1 MLKQKNKLLRRL
13 MFLYDLGI
21 VTISFFLSHLIRYSA
36 ISWKQLSQDIWFL
49 PILLFVWSFLLYY
62 FGMYRSFRVKR
73 IIDVIL
79 IILKTCITSFI
90 IFGSIM
96 YIFKITAVSR
106 VFIGLIFVISAV
118 IMSIEKSIL
127 ISFLQDIRRKG
138 FNYRNVLIIGT
149 GKRAQHFID
158 FIRNHEQWGMRV
170 IGLIDN
176 DVTKKDQIVHGHKV
190 LGCFDDVPAIIHEY
204 VIDEVF
210 FVVPRSWLSKI
221 EPLMNI
227 LETEGVPVRIAADFF
242 DLKLARMKQ
251 EQLSGMPLLVFEST
265 PDKFGQLLVKRAFD
279 IVLSGLG
286 LIILLPLIALTYLV
300 IKFTSGT
307 PVFFTQDRCG
317 LNGRRFK
324 IYKFRTMNI
333 GAEAQLESL
342 KQLNEMSGPT
352 FKLTNDPR
360 ITKIGKFLRKFS
372 IDELPQLWNVFKGEM
387 SLVGPRPPVPAEVSK
402 YDSWHRRRLSMR
414 PGLTCLWQVSGRNK
428 ITDFDDWMKLDL
440 KYIDNWSL
448 LLDSKILLK
457 TFPAVIAG
465 HGAK

>member
-1 MLKQKNKLLRRL
+1 MLKKKNKLLRRL

-21 VTISFFLSHLIRYSA
+21 VTISFFLSHFIKYYT
-36 ISWKQLSQDIWFL
+36 ISFIQLKDDIGFL
-49 PILLFVWSFLLYY
+49 PILLFVWGSLLYY

-73 IIDVIL
+73 IPEVLL
-79 IILKTCITSFI
+79 IIFKTCITSFI

-106 VFIGLIFVISAV
+106 VFIGLSFIISAV

-127 ISFLQDIRRKG
+127 ISFLQNIRRKG
-138 FNYRNVLIIGT
+138 FNYRNILIIGT
-149 GKRAQHFID
+149 GKRAQSFID
-158 FIRNHEQWGMRV
+158 FIRDHEQWGMRV

-176 DVTKKDQIVHGHKV
+176 DPTKKDQIVNGHTV
-190 LGCFDDVPAIIHEY
+190 LGCFDDVTAIIHEH

-221 EPLMNI
+221 EPLLKI

-251 EQLSGMPLLVFEST
+251 EELSGMPLLVFEST
-265 PDKFGQLLVKRAFD
+265 PDKFGQLLLKRAFD
-279 IVLSGLG
+279 IILSGFG
-286 LIILLPLIALTYLV
+286 LIILLPLITLTYLA
-300 IKFTSGT
+300 IKFTSGN
-307 PVFFTQDRCG
+307 PVFFTQERCG
-317 LNGRRFK
+317 LNGRIF
-324 IYKFRTMNI
+324 ILYKFRTMNI
-333 GAEAQLESL
+333 GAEKQLEGL

-360 ITKIGKFLRKFS
+360 VTKIGKFLRKFS
-372 IDELPQLWNVFKGEM
+372 IDELPQLWNVLKGEM
-387 SLVGPRPPVPAEVSK
+387 SLVGPRPPIPSEVSN

-414 PGLTCLWQVSGRNK
+414 PGITCLWQVGGRNK

-440 KYIDNWSL
+440 KYIDTWSL
-448 LLDSKILLK
+448 VLDMQILLK
-457 TFPAVIAG
+457 TFPVVLVG
-465 HGAK
+465 DGAK